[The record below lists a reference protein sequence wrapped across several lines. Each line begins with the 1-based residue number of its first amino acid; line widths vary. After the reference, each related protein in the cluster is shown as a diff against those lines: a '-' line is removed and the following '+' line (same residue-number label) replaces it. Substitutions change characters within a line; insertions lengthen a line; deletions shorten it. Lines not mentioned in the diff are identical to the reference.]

1 MKTFKGRLLTLIL
14 TLTVVISA
22 LSPAVWAAGK
32 VPTVRTT
39 SALAGKRI
47 LFLGDSLQTGY
58 GLSDYSLSW
67 NVMLE
72 SRGGMIATNC
82 SISGSTMCN
91 EHNGSYAWESI
102 STRTLPEG
110 SFDVVLI
117 DGGANDWFHDL
128 PIGSDP
134 SSRDAANLMGAINVV
149 LDRVQ
154 DAYPTALIL
163 YMTVWEN
170 DILNAQGK
178 TGDDFSEAAAAVC
191 ARRNVPCLT
200 AHLPEVSGIY
210 AQDPE
215 FRQRYFR
222 SSTDYWHL
230 NAAGHALFYPVIASW
245 LEQELLDHYL
255 ADDFYDVPNF
265 QWYAEAVSGIC
276 ERGLMVGTDSHHFS
290 PSEKTTRAMLVSVL
304 YRAAGSPDV
313 SELICPFGDVSET
326 AYYYDAVKWGCEKGI
341 VYGLSEDTFGPSQPL
356 SREQLVTFLYRFAEA
371 AEPQEFDSTAE
382 FRDWESVSDYAKNAM
397 CWAVSQGIV
406 SGVTDTTLAPQNT
419 ATRAQLAAVLLR
431 YLDGASKA

>member
-1 MKTFKGRLLTLIL
+1 MKTFKGRLLTFIL

-22 LSPAVWAAGK
+22 LSPAVWAAQK
-32 VPTVRTT
+32 VPTVRTS
-39 SALAGKRI
+39 SALTGKRI

-67 NVMLE
+67 NSMLE
-72 SRGGMIATNC
+72 SRSGMIVTNC
-82 SISGSTMCN
+82 SIAGSTMCTGN
-91 EHNGSYAWESI
+91 SGSYAWEPI
-102 STRTLPEG
+102 STRSLPEG

-134 SSRDAANLMGAINVV
+134 VSRDATNLMGAINVT

-154 DAYPTALIL
+154 SAYPNALIL

-170 DILNAQGK
+170 GILNAHGK
-178 TGDDFSEAAAAVC
+178 TGDDFSAAAAEVC

-200 AHLPEVSGIY
+200 AHQPEVSGIY

-222 SSTDYWHL
+222 SSEDYWHL

-245 LEQELLDHYL
+245 LEQQLLEHYL
-255 ADDFYDVPNF
+255 AGGFYDVPNY
-265 QWYAEAVSGIC
+265 QWFAAAVSGIC
-276 ERGLMVGTDSHHFS
+276 EKGLMVGTDSHHFS
-290 PSEKTTRAMLVSVL
+290 PNERTTRAMLVSVL

-313 SELICPFGDVSET
+313 NELSCPFADVSET
-326 AYYYDAVKWGCEKGI
+326 AYYYDAVKWGCHKGI
-341 VYGLSEDTFGPSQPL
+341 VYGLSEDSFGPSQPL

-371 AEPQEFDSTAE
+371 TEPEDFDSTAE
-382 FRDWESVSDYAKNAM
+382 FPDWDNVSDYAKNAM
-397 CWAVSQGIV
+397 CWAISQGIV

-431 YLDGASKA
+431 YLDGTSKA